1 MNNLKTYIS
10 THKKNTILYTIIFIS
25 FLFIVFLAFHDDR
38 FYEETI
44 IKVTDVKNSFIANK
58 DGYNGR
64 TEATYKQQ
72 ITATIQNGSH
82 IGKAVTFQNEYSYS
96 EVSSEKIHVGD
107 RLFVKLTAA
116 DDGSVKASILYE
128 KRDSYL
134 ILLMLVFV
142 ILLLLCIKKQGFF
155 ILLSL
160 LVNVG
165 TFFFCLK
172 ANKIDAF
179 LNWIWIV
186 EVICFCIITLLFVS
200 GFHKKTFG
208 AILSTLLIVGIVTVL
223 YKLTIYH
230 NSDIPYDMLPC
241 MIAYLP
247 LDKLFF
253 ISTIF
258 GLLGAVMDVAI
269 TMNSAVSE
277 LVAATDQIALKDV
290 IASMQMIGHDIMGTM
305 VSVLFF
311 SYLSGSF
318 PLIVLKVSNNYTFN
332 TIVSVDYI
340 FDIIRF
346 LVGSIGIVLS
356 IPVSGL
362 IAILIFRKGLVH
374 KK

>member
-1 MNNLKTYIS
+1 MNKLQTYIS
-10 THKKNTILYTIIFIS
+10 THKKNTILFLLILFG
-25 FLFIVFLAFHDDR
+25 FLFITFFIFHDDIL
-38 FYEETI
+38 YKDTI
-44 IKVTDVKNSFIANK
+44 IKISDTKNTYLSDK
-58 DGYNGR
+58 EGYDGR
-64 TEATYKQQ
+64 TEPTYQQQ
-72 ITATIQNGSH
+72 ITATIQNGKHKGEFVS
-82 IGKAVTFQNEYSYS
+82 FQNEYSYS
-96 EVSSEKIHVGD
+96 EVASEKLHVGD
-107 RLFVKLTAA
+107 KLFVKLTAA
-116 DDGSVKASILYE
+116 DDGSLKASLLYE

-134 ILLMLVFV
+134 FLLLLVFV

-160 LVNVG
+160 LINVG
-165 TFFFCLK
+165 TFFYFLK
-172 ANKIDAF
+172 TNKIDDF
-179 LNWIWIV
+179 LDWIWII
-186 EVICFCIITLLFVS
+186 EVLCFCIITLLFVS

-208 AILSTLLIVGIVTVL
+208 AILSTLFVVGIVTLL
-223 YKLTIYH
+223 YQLTLYH

-269 TMNSAVSE
+269 TMNTAVSE
-277 LVAATDQIALKDV
+277 LVATTAQLSFRSV
-290 IASMQMIGHDIMGTM
+290 ISSLLEIGHDIMGTM

-318 PLIVLKVSNNYTFN
+318 PLIVLKVSNDYNFS

>member
-1 MNNLKTYIS
+1 MNKILTYIS
-10 THKKNTILYTIIFIS
+10 IHKKKTIFYGMIFLGFLIIT
-25 FLFIVFLAFHDDR
+25 FLAFHDDR
-38 FYEETI
+38 FYKETI
-44 IKVTDVKNSFIANK
+44 IKVTDVKNTYVANK
-58 DGYNGR
+58 EGNNGQ
-64 TEATYKQQ
+64 TEAAYKQQ
-72 ITATIQNGSH
+72 ITATIQNGAH
-82 IGKAVTFQNEYSYS
+82 IGKSISFQNEYSNS
-96 EVSSEKIHVGD
+96 EVTSEKLHVGD

-116 DDGSVKASILYE
+116 DDGSLKASVLYE

-134 ILLMLVFV
+134 ILLILVFV
-142 ILLLLCIKKQGFF
+142 ILLLLCIKRQGFF

-160 LVNVG
+160 LVNIG

-172 ANKIDAF
+172 ANKIDDF
-179 LNWIWIV
+179 LNWIWII
-186 EVICFCIITLLFVS
+186 EVVCFCVITLLFVS

-208 AILSTLLIVGIVTVL
+208 AIVSTLLIVGIVTVL

-277 LVAATDQIALKDV
+277 LVAATEQISLKAV
-290 IASMQMIGHDIMGTM
+290 ISSMQIIGHDIMGTM
-305 VSVLFF
+305 VNVLFF

-318 PLIVLKVSNNYTFN
+318 PIIALKVSNHYTFS

-362 IAILIFRKGLVH
+362 IAILIFRKGLVY